1 MNTKNSLIALVIIDL
16 LFFSTYFI
24 YLMFPIYLGYYPIG
38 IAQILLL
45 IICLVF
51 FGIYGKYVFKRA
63 ESKKDKL
70 VQYVP
75 IILLIVGYLIS
86 MYIIAIS
93 IFWWFAFMP

>member
-51 FGIYGKYVFKRA
+51 LVFMENVFLKVQKQ
-63 ESKKDKL
+63 KK
-70 VQYVP
+70 
-75 IILLIVGYLIS
+75 IS
-86 MYIIAIS
+86 
-93 IFWWFAFMP
+93 